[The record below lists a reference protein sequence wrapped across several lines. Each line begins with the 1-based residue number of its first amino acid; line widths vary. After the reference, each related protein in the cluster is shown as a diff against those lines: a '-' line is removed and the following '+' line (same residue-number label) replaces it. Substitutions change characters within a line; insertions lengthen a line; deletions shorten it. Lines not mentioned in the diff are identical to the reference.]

1 VSADE
6 IPFDT
11 GEWKVVQRVRKPWGQ
26 VPLTAGGQALHG
38 RSRDYMDR
46 LLEQA
51 RAPDLMSRRHHYV
64 PKTYLKQW
72 SFDGKRVW
80 TLDTVTGAVRPLGLS
95 DVCVEE
101 NFYRVN
107 GPGGEPHNRVEL
119 MFGVVDSELRRV
131 QSLFNRLKDPDELE
145 FDDLIALGV
154 SVAMQRMRTLQ
165 QRRIRNQHNAWLV
178 AQNSGDFRSFD
189 DPDDPY
195 LAASIHTE
203 LLFRSMWE
211 AADVMTT
218 RHIEVWDDPSGR
230 FWTCDAPVL
239 VPFRRNVR
247 PSLMA
252 AAFVVWPISP
262 HRAVA
267 LSNNPQGEK
276 ATFHRST
283 GKMVGLVRDGVEQG
297 RERMIFASE
306 EQRDRLPQSK
316 KFRRRTQVWLRCSQ
330 RTPEGEFIDPP
341 GCNVEA
347 RDTYAERPDVVLCDQ
362 GLHSPALDML
372 RYM

>member
-80 TLDTVTGAVRPLGLS
+80 TLDTVTVAVSSLGLS

-145 FDDLIALGV
+145 FDDLIASALAWRCSACEPCNSAV
-154 SVAMQRMRTLQ
+154 SVINTTPGWSLRT
-165 QRRIRNQHNAWLV
+165 RGT
-178 AQNSGDFRSFD
+178 SG
-189 DPDDPY
+189 
-195 LAASIHTE
+195 
-203 LLFRSMWE
+203 RSMTQ
-211 AADVMTT
+211 TT
-218 RHIEVWDDPSGR
+218 RTWQRAFTRNCCSGQ
-230 FWTCDAPVL
+230 CGK
-239 VPFRRNVR
+239 R
-247 PSLMA
+247 PTL
-252 AAFVVWPISP
+252 
-262 HRAVA
+262 
-267 LSNNPQGEK
+267 
-276 ATFHRST
+276 
-283 GKMVGLVRDGVEQG
+283 
-297 RERMIFASE
+297 
-306 EQRDRLPQSK
+306 
-316 KFRRRTQVWLRCSQ
+316 
-330 RTPEGEFIDPP
+330 
-341 GCNVEA
+341 
-347 RDTYAERPDVVLCDQ
+347 
-362 GLHSPALDML
+362 
-372 RYM
+372 